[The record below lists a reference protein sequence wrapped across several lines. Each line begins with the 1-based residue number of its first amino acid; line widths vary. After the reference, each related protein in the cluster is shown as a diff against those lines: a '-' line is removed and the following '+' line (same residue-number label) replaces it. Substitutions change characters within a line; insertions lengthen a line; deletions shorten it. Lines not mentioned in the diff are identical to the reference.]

1 MLSGLGKAPK
11 ISVENPDRTFPRI
24 QSGADGAVIACSDEK
39 ASKDASA
46 GIMALSRE
54 AENGVLRIIRRN
66 SDGTGKRPC
75 TVNTAKHKPKA
86 IFVMFPSVTKAALHR
101 TELQY
106 ITAENRNTLSSFRLT
121 GSLYICE
128 PIE

>member
-24 QSGADGAVIACSDEK
+24 QSGGDGAVIACSDEK

-46 GIMALSRE
+46 EIMALSRE

-66 SDGTGKRPC
+66 SDGTWKRPY
-75 TVNTAKHKPKA
+75 TVNTAKPKA

-101 TELQY
+101 SELQY

>member
-46 GIMALSRE
+46 GIMALSCE

-86 IFVMFPSVTKAALHR
+86 IICDVSVGDKSGFASVG
-101 TELQY
+101 
-106 ITAENRNTLSSFRLT
+106 ITIYHGGKSEYTLIVS
-121 GSLYICE
+121 GDG
-128 PIE
+128 